1 MAPPRQPESSGSA
14 GTGPAALSSSFWVGN
29 RLGKYLLTG
38 KLGSGGMGIVYEA
51 EDALLK
57 RKVAIK
63 LLSDTAAAPDIMQR
77 FLQEA
82 RAAARLSHP
91 NVVAIHEID
100 QQSGTYFIVMELL
113 RGGSAQDFLD
123 DQGPFDWPE
132 ATRIVADVCRGV
144 QAAHAAG
151 MIHRDIKPANIMR
164 DERGIVKLA
173 DFGLAKVLQPSSLG
187 PVTQPGLVAG
197 TPEYMSPEQCRA
209 DPIDERTDIY
219 SLGAT
224 YYALLTGRPPFQ
236 ADNPMQVMFGHCTE
250 KIPDVRA
257 TKPHVPAWCA
267 RIIERALAKRA
278 ADRYPS
284 AAALLA
290 DLEVVL
296 AMAPAAQQA
305 SRWTDVLPQDPAR
318 IVPQPAAKASAEA
331 LALLAP
337 AQSAGELGRLG
348 PYQVL
353 RVLGEGGMGVVF
365 QARDPA
371 LERLV
376 ALKVMKSDRADADT
390 SRQRFLQEA
399 KAAAGF
405 HHEHIVTIYQVGE
418 DRGVPYLAM
427 QFLEGEPLDVRLKR
441 EGPLPMAELLR
452 IGREVA
458 AGLAAAHNRGLIHR
472 DIKPANIWLEDTK
485 DGRPPRVKL
494 LDFGLARVV
503 RGEEQNLTRTGMV
516 MGTPGYMAPEQAR
529 GGGRLDGRCD
539 LFSLGCVLYHMAT
552 GQEPFRREDTMATLM
567 ALALEEPPAIR
578 SLNPQAPAGL
588 VRLVA
593 ALLQKRPQERPESAS
608 AVIQHLEGVEREY
621 TMVAPALAAVAKAR
635 GMLAATPKMSERLAE
650 AGLSPADD
658 STEFRPP
665 ALEPPSSSTRETP
678 SQGHLQTTFMEGT
691 AAPTGTEVKPVGG
704 TITCPRCGAP
714 GLNPASRAWCLAC
727 GYYPE
732 PENPAVVEKK
742 GRLEWLW
749 VLLVGV
755 MVITLLSYGARTYLP
770 HASYSRTWWSGTELI
785 LGAIAIL
792 FGHLWAFFT
801 TLPKRDDHQIFHYV
815 DFSILWR
822 LTFEYL
828 PDTRRPLWIGV
839 WGGTAVLCAIF
850 MVGGIPYLWKGLPSR
865 MAARPQH
872 AGEGGFRF
880 GKSVL
885 GGAPEEA
892 ELVGRQKD
900 LDDDPEKR
908 FSERCP
914 IIGYLQDKDGLV
926 VGLVI
931 GTSRE
936 GQLRFAGVISPTLEE
951 ATSAEGQKA
960 INTLTSDA
968 LVSPPPP
975 GVEVGRAEAWLAKFS
990 GAKILY
996 VKPDVACNVEY
1007 AEAAADGTLR
1017 DAVFKGW

>member
-1 MAPPRQPESSGSA
+1 
-14 GTGPAALSSSFWVGN
+14 VGN

-38 KLGSGGMGIVYEA
+38 KLGSGGMGVVYEA

-63 LLSDTAAAPDIMQR
+63 LLSDTSAAPDLMQR

-100 QQSGTYFIVMELL
+100 QQSGTYFIVMELV

-123 DQGPFDWPE
+123 QHGPFDWPE

-151 MIHRDIKPANIMR
+151 LIHRDIKPANIMR
-164 DERGIVKLA
+164 DEGGTVKLA
-173 DFGLAKVLQPSSLG
+173 DFGLAKVLQPSSLA
-187 PVTQPGLVAG
+187 PVTQSGLVAG

-209 DPIDERTDIY
+209 DPIDERTDVY

-224 YYALLTGRPPFQ
+224 YYTLLTGRPPYQ
-236 ADNPMQVMFGHCTE
+236 ADNPMEVMFGHCTA

-257 TKPHVPAWCA
+257 ANPGLPAWCA

-278 ADRYPS
+278 SDRYPS
-284 AAALLA
+284 ATALLA
-290 DLEVVL
+290 DLEVVR
-296 AMAPAAQQA
+296 AMVPATQQA
-305 SRWTDVLPQDPAR
+305 SCWTDVLSREPAR
-318 IVPQPAAKASAEA
+318 IVPQPAAASTEA

-337 AQSAGELGRLG
+337 AAGPGELGRLG
-348 PYQVL
+348 PYHVL

-365 QARDPA
+365 QAKDPA

-376 ALKVMKSDRADADT
+376 ALKVMKPERGDADT

-399 KAAAGF
+399 KAAAAF
-405 HHEHIVTIYQVGE
+405 QHEHIVTIYQVGE

-441 EGPLPMAELLR
+441 EGPLPMAEVLR

-458 AGLAAAHNRGLIHR
+458 AGLAAAHNRSLIHR
-472 DIKPANIWLEDTK
+472 DIKPANIWLEDTR

-503 RGEEQNLTRTGMV
+503 RGAEQNLTRTGMV

-529 GGGRLDGRCD
+529 GGSRLDQRCD

-552 GQEPFRREDTMATLM
+552 GQEPFRREDSMATLM

-578 SLNPQAPAGL
+578 SLNPQAPPGL

-593 ALLQKRPQERPESAS
+593 ALLKKRPEDRPASAS
-608 AVIQHLEGVEREY
+608 AVIEHLEEVEREY
-621 TMVAPALAAVAKAR
+621 SIVAPALAAVARAK
-635 GMLAATPKMSERLAE
+635 GMPAGPPKMPERLAD

-658 STEFRPP
+658 STEFQPP
-665 ALEPPSSSTRETP
+665 AFESPSSATRETP
-678 SQGHLQTTFMEGT
+678 SQGQPQTAFMEGA
-691 AAPTGTEVKPVGG
+691 AAPSGTEVKPIGG

-732 PENPAVVEKK
+732 PENRAPVDKK

-749 VLLVGV
+749 VMLMGIML
-755 MVITLLSYGARTYLP
+755 ITLLSYGARTYLP

-785 LGAIAIL
+785 LGAVAIL
-792 FGHLWAFFT
+792 IGHLWAFFS
-801 TLPKRDDHQIFHYV
+801 TLTKRDDHLIFHYIDV
-815 DFSILWR
+815 SRLWR
-822 LTFEYL
+822 VTFEYL
-828 PDTRRPLWIGV
+828 PDTRRPLWTGV

-850 MVGGIPYLWKGLPSR
+850 MVGGIPYLWQGLPNR
-865 MAARPQH
+865 MAARPAH

-885 GGAPEEA
+885 GAPEEA
-892 ELVGRQKD
+892 ELVGKQKD
-900 LDDDPEKR
+900 LADTDQEKR

-914 IIGYLQDKDGLV
+914 IIGYLQDNDGLV
-926 VGLVI
+926 TALVI
-931 GTSRE
+931 ATSHG
-936 GQLRFAGVISPTLEE
+936 GQLHFGGVVSPTLEE
-951 ATSAEGQKA
+951 GASAEGEKA
-960 INTLTSDA
+960 IASLTSQE
-968 LVSPPPP
+968 LVRATPA
-975 GVEVGRAEAWLAKFS
+975 VEGLGTWRVKLSAADLGKVKW
-990 GAKILY
+990 I
-996 VKPDVACNVEY
+996 KPDVACNVEY
-1007 AEAAADGTLR
+1007 AEAAADGSLR